1 MGSRDDEQQTGGI
14 TVTAWQRSLATRFPR
29 RVDSAGTSVGGYDV
43 SASTMAV
50 GLMLATFA
58 DYDTGRSA
66 HPSAQTLAAL
76 TGRNERTVRQA
87 LADLAAHG
95 VIRKVGVT
103 GGRYSGIP
111 IWDLTPGVSP
121 GVPDVTP
128 GVSPGV
134 PDVTPGVSPVTP
146 GVSPVTPGVSSADPG
161 CITRQPSLTVP
172 YPPPPGPPE
181 SSVQSD
187 GPADHGGGGVD
198 DILHKLNSGLPTGLQ
213 LTPTAPVLASIDSA
227 LARGWD
233 PDELRARAAANLDG
247 IRSPGAIARR
257 LATLART
264 SPPAPSSSAGRQWH
278 QDPQLLRRVA
288 SRLLAEP
295 QHLGRVL
302 DRLADDD
309 FDVALVELVAE
320 SAVSIAVTHPTIP
333 NPGAWSV
340 GWTVQ
345 SDGRT
350 TCMAAM
356 DVGADEVAL
365 LPQHGFELEA
375 DGTGV
380 SSRSGVAAF
389 DALVRSTFTVAA
401 HHYGEQLAVVA

>member
-1 MGSRDDEQQTGGI
+1 MEFLDKI
-14 TVTAWQRSLATRFPR
+14 NRSL
-29 RVDSAGTSVGGYDV
+29 
-43 SASTMAV
+43 
-50 GLMLATFA
+50 
-58 DYDTGRSA
+58 
-66 HPSAQTLAAL
+66 
-76 TGRNERTVRQA
+76 
-87 LADLAAHG
+87 
-95 VIRKVGVT
+95 
-103 GGRYSGIP
+103 
-111 IWDLTPGVSP
+111 
-121 GVPDVTP
+121 
-128 GVSPGV
+128 
-134 PDVTPGVSPVTP
+134 
-146 GVSPVTPGVSSADPG
+146 
-161 CITRQPSLTVP
+161 
-172 YPPPPGPPE
+172 
-181 SSVQSD
+181 
-187 GPADHGGGGVD
+187 PAR
-198 DILHKLNSGLPTGLQ
+198 LH

-227 LARGWD
+227 LAQGWD
-233 PDELRARAAANLDG
+233 PDEMHARATGNLDG
-247 IRSPGAIARR
+247 ARSPGAIARR
-257 LATLART
+257 LADLART

-278 QDPQLLRRVA
+278 KDPQLLRRVA

-302 DRLADDD
+302 DRLTDDD

-333 NPGAWSV
+333 NPGAWAV

-350 TCMAAM
+350 SCMAAM

-401 HHYGEQLAVVA
+401 RHYGEQLAVVA